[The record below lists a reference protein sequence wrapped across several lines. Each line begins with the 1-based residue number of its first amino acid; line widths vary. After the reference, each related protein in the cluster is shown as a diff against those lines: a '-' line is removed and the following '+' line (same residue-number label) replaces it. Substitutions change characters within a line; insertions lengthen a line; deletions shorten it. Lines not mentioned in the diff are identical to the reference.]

1 MSGRAPCS
9 GDAVRVSPAP
19 RAGRALTPQVWKP
32 RLTALAWSSRSLC
45 WPLRGHGPDA
55 NLPAQAHWPE
65 GRLTAAQPCCP
76 RGWGEEGETAAG
88 GTRSPVPGCAFPSPQ
103 AHGGHRR
110 GKVRVTVGHGASWGL
125 ILRPL
130 CRIQGRSSLLQNSNS
145 PQPYNMQNESKV
157 ITHQHLTIH
166 L

>member
-9 GDAVRVSPAP
+9 GDAVPVSPAP

-76 RGWGEEGETAAG
+76 RGWGGGRDGRWWHAESRARVCLPLSAGSRRPPAREGSRYRRSRRFL
-88 GTRSPVPGCAFPSPQ
+88 GTNSQ
-103 AHGGHRR
+103 A
-110 GKVRVTVGHGASWGL
+110 SM
-125 ILRPL
+125 
-130 CRIQGRSSLLQNSNS
+130 QNSRTII
-145 PQPYNMQNESKV
+145 PASK
-157 ITHQHLTIH
+157 Q
-166 L
+166 

>member
-1 MSGRAPCS
+1 MLRGRCPGLPGTPRRASAHSTGVETEADSFGMELQVALLAAAGSRARREPPCS
-9 GDAVRVSPAP
+9 G
-19 RAGRALTPQVWKP
+19 
-32 RLTALAWSSRSLC
+32 ALA
-45 WPLRGHGPDA
+45 RGSADRGPA
-55 NLPAQAHWPE
+55 VLPK
-65 GRLTAAQPCCP
+65 RL
-76 RGWGEEGETAAG
+76 GVGGETAAG
-88 GTRSPVPGCAFPSPQ
+88 GTRSPVPGCAFPSPR

-110 GKVRVTVGHGASWGL
+110 GKVRVTAGHGASWGL

>member
-1 MSGRAPCS
+1 MLRGRCPGLPGTPRRASAHSTGVETEADSFGMELQVALLAAAGSRARREPPCS
-9 GDAVRVSPAP
+9 G
-19 RAGRALTPQVWKP
+19 
-32 RLTALAWSSRSLC
+32 ALAR
-45 WPLRGHGPDA
+45 
-55 NLPAQAHWPE
+55 

-76 RGWGEEGETAAG
+76 GGWGGGETAAG
-88 GTRSPVPGCAFPSPQ
+88 GTRSPVPGCAFPSPR

-110 GKVRVTVGHGASWGL
+110 GKVRVTAGHGASWGL